1 MKKRR
6 TILFILL
13 QFITLLGFTQNQQ
26 LKFQRIG
33 TREGLSDPNVLCM
46 IQDSRGFIWAGTRNG
61 LNRYDGHQFRTYFH
75 DANDPGS
82 LSNSYIQDIIEDAK
96 GNIWV
101 ATSGGGLNRFDRSTN
116 RFQQYLN
123 EPNNP
128 NSLSGNGVIKILED
142 ASGRLWLAT
151 NDGVNLF
158 DPNTNRF
165 TRFLHD
171 DNKPASLSDNYTTYI
186 FKDSKNDIWVG
197 TQNGGLNRFS
207 AKDSTFIC
215 YQADSK
221 NRDAISGNSIYTIF
235 EDSRHRL
242 WIGTIGE
249 GLNLMDPQTGKFSS
263 FKHTTGANTLS
274 NNNVLCISED
284 NNGNL
289 LIGTENGGITLMD
302 STLQRFWFY
311 VNDEIDLNS
320 LSSNSVHSITKDREG
335 NIWVGVYAGGINL
348 YKKRT
353 ASFNHFKHNS
363 SAGSLSSNII
373 LSILE
378 DKHQNLW
385 IGTDGGGLNYFD
397 RQTGKSQ
404 IYKQIP
410 GQNSIVGNNILSI
423 AEDNKDNLWIGTWG
437 NGMSKL
443 NIKTHQFTN
452 FKSDHTASGISN
464 NNIYALVATRD
475 GKLWIGTFRGG
486 LDLYDIQTNQFI
498 HFSYKDDDP
507 KSLSND
513 KVYTILEDRNGN
525 IWIGTA
531 DGGINLYEPQT
542 KSFIRFNKENKS
554 LENNTVYHLMETSS
568 GVIYACTPG
577 SGLNYYDPSTH
588 RFITVESQSKFTS
601 LYLFAALE
609 DQQGRIWV
617 STNKGISSYDPKNAE
632 VNNYSHEDG
641 LQGDD
646 FKPHSAFMSK
656 SGLLYFGGTNGYN
669 TFLPEQIKK
678 YRSNPPIVLTDFQI
692 LNKSVPIAKDE
703 KDPSPLKQDIS
714 ETKALRLTH
723 KQSVITFEFASL
735 DYTSPDRKIYAYMM
749 TGFDEDWNVVGSKNS
764 ATYTNLNPGDYVF
777 KVKSQNRI
785 GEWSTEIRTL
795 NVRIDPPFWLT
806 WWFKAL
812 LCLLLVIA
820 PAVFIFWRIRLL
832 RSQRGKLEKLVDERT
847 TEIQS
852 KNELLKDLNSTKD
865 KLFSVISHDLRSP
878 FNAILGFEDLL
889 VNNYDDFSEPERKD
903 IIRQVHKTT
912 NQVYSLVEN
921 LLNWAKIQNS
931 SIQHHPI
938 TFNLKEVISDISELY
953 QNIALEKGITI
964 DYQIPVGIFPFAD
977 IQLMETILRNLINN
991 AIKFTPSG
999 GLIVVRAEQKHNI
1012 IKISVTD
1019 NGIGMTREQ
1028 MDGLFNF
1035 ETTQTKNGT
1044 NGEKGS
1050 GLGLVLCKEFVEK
1063 NGGTITVESQ
1073 PEKGSTFSFT
1083 MPAGRKTE
1091 TKPLH

>member
-1 MKKRR
+1 MEKSR

-13 QFITLLGFTQNQQ
+13 QFISLLGFTQNQQ
-26 LKFQRIG
+26 LKFQRID

-46 IQDSRGFIWAGTRNG
+46 MQDSRGFVWAGTRNG

-75 DANDPGS
+75 DAKDSES
-82 LSNSYIQDIIEDAK
+82 LSSSYIQDILEDSK

-101 ATSGGGLNRFDRSTN
+101 GTSGGGLNKFDRRTN

-123 EPNNP
+123 EPSNP
-128 NSLSGNGVIKILED
+128 NSLSGNSVIKILED

-151 NDGVNLF
+151 NEGVNLY
-158 DPNTNRF
+158 DPKTNRF
-165 TRFLHD
+165 SRFLHD
-171 DNKPASLSDNYTTYI
+171 NNKPTSLSDNYTTYI
-186 FKDSKNDIWVG
+186 FKDSGNDIWVG

-207 AKDSTFIC
+207 TTDSTFIH

-249 GLNLMDPQTGKFSS
+249 GLNLMDRNNDKFRS
-263 FKHTTGANTLS
+263 FKHTSDANSLS
-274 NNNVLCISED
+274 NNNVLCINED

-302 STLQRFWFY
+302 STLQHFGFY

-320 LSSNSVHSITKDREG
+320 LSSNSVHSITKDREE

-363 SAGSLSSNII
+363 TIGSLSSNIV

-378 DKHQNLW
+378 DRHRNLW

-404 IYKQIP
+404 VYKQVP
-410 GQNSIVGNNILSI
+410 GQNSIAGNNILSI

-443 NIKTHQFTN
+443 NLKTHQFTN
-452 FKSDHTASGISN
+452 FKSDHTDSGISN
-464 NNIYALVATRD
+464 NNVYALSATKD
-475 GKLWIGTFRGG
+475 GKLWIGTFRDG
-486 LDLYDIQTNQFI
+486 LDLYDYQTKQFI
-498 HFSYKDDDP
+498 HFRYNKDDP
-507 KSLSND
+507 TSLSND
-513 KVYTILEDRNGN
+513 KVYTILEDKNGN

-531 DGGINLYEPQT
+531 DGGINLYHPKT
-542 KSFIRFNKENKS
+542 KSFTRFNKENKN

-577 SGLNYYDPSTH
+577 SGLNYYDPSAH
-588 RFITVESQSKFTS
+588 RFIPVLSQDKFTS
-601 LYLFAALE
+601 MYIFAALE
-609 DQQGRIWV
+609 DQEGRIWV
-617 STNKGISSYDPKNAE
+617 STNKGISSYDPKTAT
-632 VNNYSHEDG
+632 VYNYSEEDG

-646 FKPHSAFMSK
+646 FKAHSAFRSK
-656 SGLLYFGGTNGYN
+656 SGMLYFGGTNGYN
-669 TFLPEQIKK
+669 TFFPGQIKK

-692 LNKSVPIAKDE
+692 FNKSVPIAKNE
-703 KDPSPLKQDIS
+703 KDPSPLKEDIS
-714 ETKALRLTH
+714 ETKALWLSH

-735 DYTSPDRKIYAYMM
+735 DYTSPDKKNYAYMM
-749 TGFDEDWNVVGSKNS
+749 KGFDEDWNIVGSKNS
-764 ATYTNLNPGDYVF
+764 ATYTNLNPGDYIF

-785 GEWSTEIRTL
+785 GEWSSEIRML

-806 WWFKAL
+806 WWFKIL
-812 LCLLLVIA
+812 MGLILVIA
-820 PAVFIFWRIRLL
+820 PAGFTYWRIRLL
-832 RSQRGKLEKLVDERT
+832 HNQRVKLEKLVAERT

-852 KNELLKDLNSTKD
+852 KNEMLKNLNSTKD

-889 VNNYDDFSEPERKD
+889 MNNYSEFTEEERID
-903 IIRQVHKTT
+903 MIRQVHTTT
-912 NQVYSLVEN
+912 NQVYGLVEN

-938 TFNLKEVISDISELY
+938 TFNLKEVINDISELY
-953 QNIALEKGITI
+953 QNIALTKGIKV
-964 DYQIPVGIFPFAD
+964 DHQIPEGLVPFAD
-977 IQLMETILRNLINN
+977 IHIMETILRNLINN
-991 AIKFTPSG
+991 AIKFTPTG
-999 GLIVVRAEQKHNI
+999 GSIHISASHNHTM
-1012 IKISVTD
+1012 IKVSVTD
-1019 NGIGMTREQ
+1019 TGMGMSKEQ
-1028 MDGLFNF
+1028 IDTLFNL
-1035 ETTQTKNGT
+1035 ETTKSKSGT

-1073 PEKGSTFSFT
+1073 PGNGSTFSFT
-1083 MPAGRKTE
+1083 MPVAKGK
-1091 TKPLH
+1091 